1 LELEMRDGIGYSSD
15 NPLGDRFRASE
26 ASNPSPAASD
36 LDSFGDAA
44 MTALKAQ
51 LTPEMIGLYE
61 MRCKTNSGGDQFIP
75 LVSIDPALKIHA
87 AFMEDQLKLTTRD
100 IQKALAKPFKGLP
113 GGRPESTQINA
124 LQPQHGYDKEIRNLL
139 TEIQVTYK
147 AFPSFAVRHDTSDGH
162 KIDLGLIISTTQPAN
177 QPERAAP
184 SRSSLSKGPTLGQSL
199 SGTAKNTLELLAGW
213 YLKPTA
219 DRIARESG
227 KPAPDDFISTMHQ
240 AFGWLT
246 AAGTALSWEL
256 PTSYLGAYLLA
267 TFATNVASGFYERGR
282 KRYIKDQ
289 REQERERE
297 S

>member
-1 LELEMRDGIGYSSD
+1 
-15 NPLGDRFRASE
+15 
-26 ASNPSPAASD
+26 
-36 LDSFGDAA
+36 

-61 MRCKTNSGGDQFIP
+61 IRCKTNSGGNQFIP
-75 LVSIDPALKIHA
+75 LVPIETALKIHT
-87 AFMEDQLKLTTRD
+87 AFMKDQLKLAPRD
-100 IQKALAKPFKGLP
+100 IQKALAKPANGLI
-113 GGRPESTQINA
+113 GGPKSTQINP
-124 LQPQHGYDKEIRNLL
+124 LSPQCGYDQEIRNLL
-139 TEIQVTYK
+139 TEIQFAYN

-177 QPERAAP
+177 QPEKATP

-199 SGTAKNTLELLAGW
+199 SGTAKNTLELLASW

-219 DRIARESG
+219 ERIARESG
-227 KPAPDDFISTMHQ
+227 KPAPDGFISAMHQ
-240 AFGWLT
+240 ACGWLT
-246 AAGTALSWEL
+246 AAGAALNLEL

-289 REQERERE
+289 REQERARE
-297 S
+297 SKKERDDTAAGSKSKKLRKK